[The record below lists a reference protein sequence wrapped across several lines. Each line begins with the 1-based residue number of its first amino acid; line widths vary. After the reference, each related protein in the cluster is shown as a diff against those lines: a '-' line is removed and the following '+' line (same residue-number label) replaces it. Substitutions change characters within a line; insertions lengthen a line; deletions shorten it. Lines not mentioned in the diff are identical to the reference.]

1 MKKLKVAIHL
11 SLISLVFLAFTACNT
26 SYKKLSD
33 GIQLKISDNTGNIQ
47 SLRLQVMNEKIIRV
61 SAVPGTSF
69 PEDKSLMLVDTA
81 ARKTAFEVAEIGDTV
96 LLKTSEVWACVLK
109 TTGEVIFKDKNGKII
124 LAEKHGGGKTFYTDT
139 IDEKTYYEVGQQFEN
154 IDDEGLYGLGAN
166 QTDFLNLKGKDADL
180 FQYNTQAV
188 VPFLVST
195 NNYGILWDN
204 NSRSK
209 FGDRREFQELTSLKL
224 YDLKGV
230 EGSLTATYTDKKD
243 KTKVNVT
250 RPEKEINY
258 QFIPDLKKF
267 PEDFKLADGM
277 VTWEGAFSTNI
288 AGTHKMWFTSAGYVK
303 IWIDGKLVYDYWRQC
318 WNPRTWRFDFPME
331 PGKTYS
337 LKIEWIPDGG
347 ESFISMKHLDPL
359 PAEEQNRLSLYS
371 ETAEQLDYYFV
382 YGSTMDEIISGYR
395 SLTGKSPVMP
405 KWAMGFWQSRQ
416 RYKTQD
422 EILDVVNGFRSRNI
436 PFDNIVLD
444 WQYWP
449 IDKWGDHEFDPTRFA
464 DPAVMMKTL
473 HDSLNANLMISVWAK
488 YYKGTVNYD
497 RMNEKGWLYKRNIE
511 ENRKDWLGYISTFYD
526 AFNADARVD
535 FWNQINEKLYSK
547 GVDAWWMDATEP
559 DITSN
564 MPIDE
569 RKLMMNPTAL
579 GPASQYFN
587 AFSIEQAKAVYEG
600 QRKTNPDQRVYIL
613 TRSAFAGLQRY
624 SAANWSGDIASR
636 WHDMKMQI
644 PCGLS
649 FCISGIPYWTMDIG
663 GFSVETRFQNPNA
676 QDLEEWR
683 EMQTRWLQFGTFA
696 PIFRS
701 HGEFPYREMWNIA
714 PENHQAY
721 KAMLDSD
728 KLRYR
733 LMPYIYSLTG
743 MTWLND
749 YTIMRALVMDFGKDK
764 KTRDIK
770 DQFMF
775 GPSLLINPVYEYK
788 SRSRELYLPEGNGWF
803 DLFTG
808 KYYAGGQ
815 TITASAPYE
824 HIPLYFREG
833 SIVPLGPEIQYTTQK
848 PADTLTLFV
857 FTGKDA
863 NFTLYEDEN
872 VNYNYEKGAY
882 TLIPL
887 TFDNASKTLTIGN
900 RTGSFVGML
909 QHRVF
914 NVVFITAG
922 TPAKVNFNTGADQQ
936 IVYDGKELKVKF

>member
-1 MKKLKVAIHL
+1 MKTLKIAL
-11 SLISLVFLAFTACNT
+11 QLTLISFVLLAFAACNT

-33 GIQLKISDNTGNIQ
+33 GIQLKVTDKTGNIQ
-47 SLRLQVMNEKIIRV
+47 SVRLQVMNEKIIRV
-61 SAVPGTSF
+61 SAVPGKTF
-69 PEDKSLMLVDTA
+69 PDDKSLMLVDTA
-81 ARKTAFEVAEIGDTV
+81 QKKTSFDITESGDTIILKTAEI
-96 LLKTSEVWACVLK
+96 SANVLK
-109 TTGEVIFKDKNGKII
+109 STGEVIFKDKEGKII
-124 LAEKHGGGKTFYTDT
+124 LAEKHGSGKTFETDT
-139 IDEKTYYEVGQQFEN
+139 IENKTFYSICQQFEN
-154 IDDEGLYGLGAN
+154 IEDEGLYGLGAN

-224 YDLKGV
+224 FDSKGV
-230 EGSLTATYTDKKD
+230 EGSLTATYADKKN
-243 KTKVNVT
+243 KTKVIVT
-250 RPEKEINY
+250 RPEKEISY

-267 PEDFKLADGM
+267 PENFKLADGM
-277 VTWEGAFSTNI
+277 VSWEGSFSSDI
-288 AGTHKMWFTSAGYVK
+288 AGIHKMWFTSAGYVK
-303 IWIDGKLVYDYWRQC
+303 MWIDGKLVYDYWRQC
-318 WNPRTWRFDFPME
+318 WNTRTWRFDFPME
-331 PGKTYS
+331 TGKKYS
-337 LKIEWIPDGG
+337 FKIEWIPDGG
-347 ESFISMKHLDPL
+347 ESFIAFKHLDPL
-359 PAEEQNRLSLYS
+359 PAEEQNRISLYS
-371 ETAEQLDYYFV
+371 ETAEQLDYYLV

-405 KWAMGFWQSRQ
+405 KWAMGLWQSRQ

-422 EILDVVNGFRSRNI
+422 EILDIVKGFRSRNI

-449 IDKWGDHEFDPTRFA
+449 IDKWGDHEFDSTRFT
-464 DPAVMMKTL
+464 DPAAMMKTL
-473 HDSLNANLMISVWAK
+473 HDSLNAHLMISVWAK
-488 YYKGTVNYD
+488 YYKGTANFD
-497 RMNEKGWLYKRNIE
+497 RMDKKGWLYKRNIE
-511 ENRKDWLGYISTFYD
+511 ENRKDWLGYVSTFYD
-526 AFNADARVD
+526 AFNADARID

-564 MPIDE
+564 MSLEE

-613 TRSAFAGLQRY
+613 TRSGFGGLQRY
-624 SAANWSGDIASR
+624 AAANWSGDIASR
-636 WHDMKMQI
+636 WHDMKSQI
-644 PCGLS
+644 PCGMS

-721 KAMLDSD
+721 KAMLASD

-733 LMPYIYSLTG
+733 LMPYIYSLAG
-743 MTWLND
+743 MTWLHD
-749 YTIMRALVMDFGKDK
+749 YTIMRALVMDFSKDK
-764 KTRDIK
+764 KVRDIK
-770 DQFMF
+770 YQFMF
-775 GPSLLINPVYEYK
+775 GPALMVNPVCEYK
-788 SRSRELYLPEGNGWF
+788 TRSREVYLPEGTGWY
-803 DLFTG
+803 DLYTG
-808 KYYAGGQ
+808 KYYPGGQ
-815 TITASAPYE
+815 TINADAPYE
-824 HIPLYFREG
+824 HIPLYFKEG
-833 SIVPLGPEIQYTTQK
+833 SIVPVGPEIQYTAQK
-848 PADTLTLFV
+848 PADTITLFV

-863 NFTLYEDEN
+863 AFTLYEDEN

-882 TLIPL
+882 ALIPF
-887 TFDNASKTLTIGN
+887 TFDNASRTLTIGN
-900 RTGSFVGML
+900 RTGSFNGML
-909 QHRVF
+909 QKRIFNIVF
-914 NVVFITAG
+914 VTAQI
-922 TPAKVNFNTGADQQ
+922 PAKVNFETKADQQ
-936 IVYDGKELKVKF
+936 IIYDGKEIKVKF

>member
-1 MKKLKVAIHL
+1 MKKFKIALHL
-11 SLISLVFLAFTACNT
+11 ALLSFVLLAFAACNT

-33 GIQLKISDNTGNIQ
+33 GIQLKVTDKTGNIQ
-47 SLRLQVMNEKIIRV
+47 SVRLQVMNEKIIKV
-61 SAVPGTSF
+61 TAVPGKNF

-81 ARKTAFEVAEIGDTV
+81 AKKTAFDIAESGDTIF
-96 LLKTSEVWACVLK
+96 LKTNEISAGILKTS
-109 TTGEVIFKDKNGKII
+109 GEVFFRDKTGKII
-124 LAEKHGGGKTFYTDT
+124 LAEKHGGGKTFAEDT
-139 IDEKTYYEVGQQFEN
+139 IENKIFYSVSQQFEN

-188 VPFLVST
+188 IPFLVST

-209 FGDRREFQELTSLKL
+209 FGDKREFQELTSLKL
-224 YDLKGV
+224 YDSKGA
-230 EGSLTATYTDKKD
+230 EGSLTATYSDKKD
-243 KTKVNVT
+243 KSKIFLT
-250 RPEKEINY
+250 RPEKEISY

-267 PEDFKLADGM
+267 PANFKLADGM
-277 VTWEGAFSTNI
+277 VTWEGSFSSDI
-288 AGTHKMWFTSAGYVK
+288 AGIHKMWFTSAGYVK
-303 IWIDGKLVYDYWRQC
+303 MWIDGKLVYDYWRQC
-318 WNPRTWRFDFPME
+318 WNTRTWRFDFPME
-331 PGKTYS
+331 AGKKYA

-347 ESFISMKHLDPL
+347 ESFIAFKHLDPQ

-382 YGSTMDEIISGYR
+382 YGTTMDEIISGYR

-449 IDKWGDHEFDPTRFA
+449 IDKWGDHEFDPTRFD
-464 DPAVMMKTL
+464 DPSAMMKTL
-473 HDSLNANLMISVWAK
+473 HDSLNSHLMISVWAK
-488 YYKGTVNYD
+488 YYKGTKNYD

-526 AFNADARVD
+526 AFNADARLD
-535 FWNQINEKLYSK
+535 FWNQINEKLFSK

-564 MPIDE
+564 MSIEE

-613 TRSAFAGLQRY
+613 TRSGFGGLQRY
-624 SAANWSGDIASR
+624 AAANWSGDIASR
-636 WHDMKMQI
+636 WHDMQSQI

-721 KAMLDSD
+721 KAMLASD

-733 LMPYIYSLTG
+733 LIPYIYSLTG

-749 YTIMRALVMDFGKDK
+749 YTIMRAMVMDFGKDK
-764 KTRDIK
+764 KVRDIK
-770 DQFMF
+770 YQFMF
-775 GPSLLINPVYEYK
+775 GPALMVNPVCEYK
-788 SRSRELYLPEGNGWF
+788 ARSREVYLPEGTGWY
-803 DLFTG
+803 DLYSG
-808 KYYAGGQ
+808 KYYPGGQ
-815 TITASAPYE
+815 TINADAPYQ
-824 HIPLYFREG
+824 HIPLYFKEG
-833 SIVPLGPEIQYTTQK
+833 SIVPVGPEIQFSTQK
-848 PADTLTLFV
+848 NGDTITLFV

-863 NFTLYEDEN
+863 SFTLYEDEN
-872 VNYNYEKGAY
+872 VNYNYEKGAFA
-882 TLIPL
+882 LIPF
-887 TFDNASKTLTIGN
+887 TYNNASGTLTIGN
-900 RTGSFVGML
+900 RSGTFSGML
-909 QHRVF
+909 QKRVF
-914 NVVFITAG
+914 KVVFITPE
-922 TPAKVNFNTGADQQ
+922 TPEKLNFDARADQQ
-936 IVYDGKELKVKF
+936 LVYEGKEIKVTQ